1 MTTTPEYVPT
11 VVLSKASAGGAHEK
25 PELTALIHGL
35 EASMKSAIEATGARV
50 ISVDGFTAAD
60 VDAALSQADGV
71 VLLGGGDV
79 DPDEYGAAER
89 HPKLYNID
97 RTTDRVEIELVNQA
111 TERRLPI
118 LAICRGMHVVNVARA
133 GTLIQHL
140 EPSSVVH
147 SGSGVDAMVDHE
159 ITLEPASQLAELYG
173 DGTMTIRSGH
183 HQAVDVVGA
192 GLTATG
198 RAADGVVEALES
210 TDPAAPLVAVQWHP
224 EDGQSNAHDRELL
237 FGWLTSKARQ
247 FHERQA
253 ELAVRE

>member
-11 VVLSKASAGGAHEK
+11 IVLSRASAGGDHEK

-50 ISVDGFTAAD
+50 ISAEGFTEAD

-79 DPDEYGAAER
+79 DPDEYGATER

-97 RTTDRVEIELVNQA
+97 RTTDRVDIELVNQA
-111 TERRLPI
+111 TERRLPL
-118 LAICRGMHVVNVARA
+118 LAICRGMHIVNVARG

-140 EPSSVVH
+140 EPSAVVH
-147 SGSGVDAMVDHE
+147 SGGGVDAMVDHDVA
-159 ITLEPASQLAELYG
+159 LEPASQLSELYG
-173 DGTMTIRSGH
+173 DGAMTIRSGH

-198 RAADGVVEALES
+198 RAADGVVEAVES
-210 TDPAAPLVAVQWHP
+210 TDPTSPLIAVQWHP
-224 EDGQSNAHDRELL
+224 EDGKASERDRELL
-237 FGWLTSKARQ
+237 FGWLTTQARE
-247 FHERQA
+247 FHARHSEVA
-253 ELAVRE
+253 I

>member
-11 VVLSKASAGGAHEK
+11 IVLSKASAGGAHEK

-50 ISVDGFTAAD
+50 ISVDGFTDAD

-79 DPDEYGAAER
+79 DPDEYGATER

-97 RTTDRVEIELVNQA
+97 RTTDRVDIELVNQA
-111 TERRLPI
+111 TERRLPL
-118 LAICRGMHVVNVARA
+118 LAICRGMHIVNVARG

-140 EPSSVVH
+140 EPSAVVH
-147 SGSGVDAMVDHE
+147 SGGGVDAMVDHDV
-159 ITLEPASQLAELYG
+159 TLEPASQLSELYG

-198 RAADGVVEALES
+198 RAADGVVEAVES
-210 TDPAAPLVAVQWHP
+210 TDPTSPLIAVQWHP
-224 EDGQSNAHDRELL
+224 EDDKASERDRELL
-237 FGWLTSKARQ
+237 FGWLTAQARE
-247 FHERQA
+247 FHTVRA
-253 ELAVRE
+253 SAAV

>member
-11 VVLSKASAGGAHEK
+11 IVLSKASAGGAHEK

-50 ISVDGFTAAD
+50 ISVDGFTETD
-60 VDAALSQADGV
+60 VDTALSQADGV

-79 DPDEYGAAER
+79 DPDEYGATER

-97 RTTDRVEIELVNQA
+97 RTTDRVDIELVNQA
-111 TERRLPI
+111 TERRLPL
-118 LAICRGMHVVNVARA
+118 LAICRGMHIVNVARG

-140 EPSSVVH
+140 EPSAVVH
-147 SGSGVDAMVDHE
+147 SGGGVDAMVDHDV
-159 ITLEPASQLAELYG
+159 TLEPASQLSELYG

-198 RAADGVVEALES
+198 RAADGVVEAVES
-210 TDPAAPLVAVQWHP
+210 TDPTSPLIAVQWHP
-224 EDGQSNAHDRELL
+224 EDDKASERDRELL
-237 FGWLTSKARQ
+237 FGWLTTQARAFHARQ
-247 FHERQA
+247 SEVA
-253 ELAVRE
+253 A